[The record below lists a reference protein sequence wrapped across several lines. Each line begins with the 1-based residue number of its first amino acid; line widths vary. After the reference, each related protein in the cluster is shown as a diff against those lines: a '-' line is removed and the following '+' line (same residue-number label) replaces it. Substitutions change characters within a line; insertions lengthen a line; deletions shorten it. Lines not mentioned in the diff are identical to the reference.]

1 MNLFN
6 LVGVAVAML
15 SSLLAVIFVHPG
27 IVRFAMARQ
36 IVDNPDAR
44 KLQRN
49 PVPVM
54 GGVAVFVGLI
64 VGLCALEFYNV
75 VAPAFWGVAAHG
87 ASVVPLN
94 VVPLLPVLMGMSI
107 MLVVGVTD
115 DVSGLSP
122 RVRFA
127 IEIAVTLMLMLW
139 GDKLLNDFQGLWHIE
154 VLPTW
159 FAVPLTVV
167 AVVGIINA
175 INLVDGVDGLSSG
188 FCIMASLA
196 FAVLFAYS
204 ENVLML
210 LLCAL
215 TVGSLLPFFF
225 HNVFGQKSKMFI
237 GDGGSLMMGVVMST
251 YVVMVVVDGG
261 DGEGFIEKGFG
272 VVPFTLAVM
281 CVPVFDAMRV
291 MIMRIIRGTSPFNP
305 DKTHLH
311 HLFIELGFSHFGTTI
326 SELLLNILVIAAWF
340 VTYKMGASIDAQ
352 FYVVIGVGLLL
363 TAGFYKFMKIQQ
375 ARNTALL
382 RVMQRIGKATHFEE
396 CKGWKKLQRI
406 VDYK

>member
-1 MNLFN
+1 MNLFD
-6 LVGVAVAML
+6 LIGVGVAMIFA
-15 SSLLAVIFVHPG
+15 LLAVIFVHPG
-27 IVRFAMARQ
+27 IVRFAMNRK

-54 GGVAVFVGLI
+54 GGVAVFVGLV
-64 VGLCALEFYNV
+64 VGLCALELYNV
-75 VAPAFWGVAAHG
+75 VAPRLFCAVACE
-87 ASVVPLN
+87 SDFVPLD
-94 VVPLLPVLMGMSI
+94 VVPLLPVFLGMSI
-107 MLVVGVTD
+107 MLVVGVAD

-122 RVRFA
+122 RVRFL
-127 IEIAVTLMLMLW
+127 IEIAVTLMLVFW
-139 GDKLLNDFQGLWHIE
+139 TDKMLNDFQGLWNVE

-159 FAVPLTVV
+159 FALPLTIV

-196 FAVLFAYS
+196 FAILFSYS
-204 ENVLML
+204 GNIRML

-237 GDGGSLMMGVVMST
+237 GDGGSLMMGVVMSA
-251 YVVMVVVDGG
+251 YVVMVAVDGG
-261 DGEGFIEKGFG
+261 DGEGFVEKGFG

-291 MIMRIIRGTSPFNP
+291 MIMRIVRGISPFSP

-326 SELLLNILVIAAWF
+326 SELLLNTIVVLTWF
-340 VTYKMGASIDAQ
+340 MTYKLGGSINTQ

-363 TAGFYKFMKIQQ
+363 TAGFYKFMKINQ

-382 RVMQRIGKATHFEE
+382 RLMKRIGQATHFED
-396 CKGWKKLQRI
+396 CKAWKVVQKI

>member
-1 MNLFN
+1 MNLFS
-6 LVGVAVAML
+6 LIGVSVAML
-15 SSLLAVIFVHPG
+15 TALLVVIFVHPG
-27 IVRFAMARQ
+27 IVRFAISRK

-54 GGVAVFVGLI
+54 GGVAVFVGLV
-64 VGLCALEFYNV
+64 VGLCALEVYNV
-75 VAPAFWGVAAHG
+75 VVPKILSALACGVNF
-87 ASVVPLN
+87 VP
-94 VVPLLPVLMGMSI
+94 VDVAPLLPVFLAMSI

-127 IEIAVTLMLMLW
+127 IEIVVTLMLMLW
-139 GDKLLNDFQGLWHIE
+139 TDKLLNDFQGLWNIE

-196 FAVLFAYS
+196 FAILFSYS
-204 ENVLML
+204 GNILML

-225 HNVFGQKSKMFI
+225 HNVFGLKSKMFI
-237 GDGGSLMMGVVMST
+237 GDGGSLMMGMAMSI
-251 YVVMVVVDGG
+251 YVVMVAVDGG

-291 MIMRIIRGTSPFNP
+291 MIMRIIRRISPFSP

-311 HLFIELGFSHFGTTI
+311 HLFIELGFSHFGTTL
-326 SELLLNILVIAAWF
+326 SELLLNTIVILVWF
-340 VTYKMGASIDAQ
+340 ATYKLGASIDTQ

-363 TAGFYKFMKIQQ
+363 TAGFYKFMKINQ
-375 ARNTALL
+375 AHDTALL
-382 RVMQRIGKATHFEE
+382 HLMKRIGQATHFED
-396 CKGWKKLQRI
+396 CKAWKVVQKI

>member
-27 IVRFAMARQ
+27 IVRFAITRQ

-75 VAPAFWGVAAHG
+75 VAPIFWGVSAYG
-87 ASVVPLN
+87 TSVVPLN

-139 GDKLLNDFQGLWHIE
+139 SDKLLNDFQGLWHID
-154 VLPTW
+154 VLPIW
-159 FAVPLTVV
+159 VAVPLTVV

-326 SELLLNILVIAAWF
+326 SELLLNTLVIAVWF
-340 VTYKMGASIDAQ
+340 VTYKMGASIDVQ
-352 FYVVIGVGLLL
+352 FYVVVGVGLLL

-406 VDYK
+406 VDCK

>member
-15 SSLLAVIFVHPG
+15 SALLAVIFVHPG
-27 IVRFAMARQ
+27 IVRFAINRR

-54 GGVAVFVGLI
+54 GGVAVFVGLV

-75 VAPAFWGVAAHG
+75 VAPGFVSMTEGG
-87 ASVVPLN
+87 APIVPLD
-94 VVPLLPVLMGMSI
+94 VVPLLPLLMGMSI

-127 IEIAVTLMLMLW
+127 IEIAVALMLMLW
-139 GDKLLNDFQGLWHIE
+139 SDKLLNDFQGLWHIE

-159 FAVPLTVV
+159 FAVPLTIV
-167 AVVGIINA
+167 AIVGIINA

-196 FAVLFAYS
+196 FAVLFSYS
-204 ENVLML
+204 GNILML

-215 TVGSLLPFFF
+215 TIGSLLPFFF

-237 GDGGSLMMGVVMST
+237 GDGGSLMMGAAMSA
-251 YVVMVVVDGG
+251 YVVMVAVDGG
-261 DGEGFIEKGFG
+261 DGEMFVDKGFG
-272 VVPFTLAVM
+272 VVAFTLAVM
-281 CVPVFDAMRV
+281 CVPVFDALRV
-291 MIMRIIRGTSPFNP
+291 MVMRIVRGISPFSP

-311 HLFIELGFSHFGTTI
+311 HLFIELGFSHFGTTL
-326 SELLLNILVIAAWF
+326 SELLLNTLVIAVWF
-340 VTYKMGASIDAQ
+340 VSYKMGASIDAQ
-352 FYVVIGVGLLL
+352 FYIVVGVGLLL
-363 TAGFYKFMKIQQ
+363 TAGFYKLMKIQQ

-396 CKGWKKLQRI
+396 CKGWKKLQQI

>member
-75 VAPAFWGVAAHG
+75 VAPIFWGVSAYG
-87 ASVVPLN
+87 TSVVPLN

-139 GDKLLNDFQGLWHIE
+139 SDKLLNDFQGLWHID
-154 VLPTW
+154 VLPIW
-159 FAVPLTVV
+159 VAVPLTVV

-326 SELLLNILVIAAWF
+326 SELLLNTLVIAVWF
-340 VTYKMGASIDAQ
+340 VTYKMGASIDVQ
-352 FYVVIGVGLLL
+352 FYVVVGVGLLL

-406 VDYK
+406 VDCK

>member
-15 SSLLAVIFVHPG
+15 SALLAVIFVHPG
-27 IVRFAMARQ
+27 IVRFAINRR

-54 GGVAVFVGLI
+54 GGVAVFVGLV

-75 VAPAFWGVAAHG
+75 VAPGFVSMTEGG
-87 ASVVPLN
+87 APIVPLD
-94 VVPLLPVLMGMSI
+94 VVPLLPLLMGMSI

-127 IEIAVTLMLMLW
+127 IEIAVALMLMLW
-139 GDKLLNDFQGLWHIE
+139 SDKLLNDFQGLWHIE

-159 FAVPLTVV
+159 FAVPLTIV
-167 AVVGIINA
+167 AIVGIINA

-196 FAVLFAYS
+196 FAVLFSYS
-204 ENVLML
+204 GNILML

-215 TVGSLLPFFF
+215 TIGSLLPFFF

-237 GDGGSLMMGVVMST
+237 GDGGSLMMGAAMSA
-251 YVVMVVVDGG
+251 YVVMVAVDGG
-261 DGEGFIEKGFG
+261 DGEMFIDKGFG
-272 VVPFTLAVM
+272 VVAFTLAVM
-281 CVPVFDAMRV
+281 CVPVFDALRV
-291 MIMRIIRGTSPFNP
+291 MVMRIVRGISPFSP

-311 HLFIELGFSHFGTTI
+311 HLFIELGFSHFGTTL
-326 SELLLNILVIAAWF
+326 SELLLNTLVIAAWF
-340 VTYKMGASIDAQ
+340 VSYKMGASIDAQ
-352 FYVVIGVGLLL
+352 FYIVVGVGLLL
-363 TAGFYKFMKIQQ
+363 TAGFYKLMKIQQ

-396 CKGWKKLQRI
+396 CKGWKKLQQI

>member
-6 LVGVAVAML
+6 LVGVSVAML
-15 SSLLAVIFVHPG
+15 TALLAVIFVHPG
-27 IVRFAMARQ
+27 IVRFAINRH

-54 GGVAVFVGLI
+54 GGVAVFVGLV

-75 VAPAFWGVAAHG
+75 VAPKLFSIMG
-87 ASVVPLN
+87 AESSVVPMN
-94 VVPLLPVLMGMSI
+94 VVPLLPMLMGMSI

-139 GDKLLNDFQGLWHIE
+139 SDKLLNDFQGLWGVE

-159 FAVPLTVV
+159 IAVPLTVV

-196 FAVLFAYS
+196 FAVLFSYS
-204 ENVLML
+204 ENYLML

-225 HNVFGQKSKMFI
+225 HNVFGKKSKMFI

-251 YVVMVVVDGG
+251 YVVMSVVDGG
-261 DGEGFIEKGFG
+261 DGEMFVDKGFG
-272 VVPFTLAVM
+272 VVAFTLAVM

-326 SELLLNILVIAAWF
+326 SELLLNTLVIAVWF
-340 VTYKMGASIDAQ
+340 VTYKSGASIDVQ

-363 TAGFYKFMKIQQ
+363 TAGFYKIMKINQ

>member
-1 MNLFN
+1 MNPFN
-6 LVGVAVAML
+6 LIGVLVAML
-15 SSLLAVIFVHPG
+15 IALLVVIFVHPG
-27 IVRFAMARQ
+27 IVRFAINRR

-54 GGVAVFVGLI
+54 GGVAVFVGLV
-64 VGLCALEFYNV
+64 VGLCALELYN
-75 VAPAFWGVAAHG
+75 ALLPRLINIMGCGCSF
-87 ASVVPLN
+87 VPMD
-94 VVPLLPVLMGMSI
+94 VVPLLPVFLGMSI

-139 GDKLLNDFQGLWHIE
+139 TDKLLNDFQGLWGVE

-159 FAVPLTVV
+159 FAVPLTIV

-196 FAVLFAYS
+196 FAILFSYS
-204 ENVLML
+204 GNVLML
-210 LLCAL
+210 FLCAL

-225 HNVFGQKSKMFI
+225 HNVFGNNTKMFI
-237 GDGGSLMMGVVMST
+237 GDSGTLVYGTIMSVFVISILEKNPVCIGFMHKGMGL
-251 YVVMVVVDGG
+251 
-261 DGEGFIEKGFG
+261 I
-272 VVPFTLAVM
+272 PFTLAVLSI
-281 CVPVFDAMRV
+281 PVFDTIRV
-291 MIMRIIRGTSPFNP
+291 MSTRILHKRSPFSP

-311 HLFIELGFSHFGTTI
+311 HMFIDLGFSHTGTTI
-326 SELLLNILVIAAWF
+326 SILTLNSIIIVAWYLS
-340 VTYKMGASIDAQ
+340 YKLGVSIDVQLYIVLTLSICFTFGLYNFIKRQLAKNGKVLRLLQ
-352 FYVVIGVGLLL
+352 KISKSINFEKKGVW
-363 TAGFYKFMKIQQ
+363 
-375 ARNTALL
+375 
-382 RVMQRIGKATHFEE
+382 ATIEK
-396 CKGWKKLQRI
+396 CIDKL
-406 VDYK
+406 